1 MTAYAYYPG
10 CSLSGLGKPYD
21 ESLRAVFAHLGLGL
35 EEIPDWNCCGATSY
49 MSVSE
54 EKAVALAAR
63 NLAIAERG
71 SAEVVAPCAACFL
84 VLTKAQHMMADYPA
98 LAAKVQKGL
107 AAAGLAYEGRAVVR
121 HPLDILVN
129 DVGLE
134 AIRAK
139 VTTALTGYRVAP
151 YYGCQVVRPL
161 AGYRVAP
168 YYGCQVVR
176 PYGTFDDP
184 LRPQTLDRLMEA
196 AGAKVVDYPLK
207 AHCCGGSLTGTM
219 EEIGVRLNFLL
230 LKEAKTRSA
239 NVLAT
244 VCPLCQYNLEAY
256 QDKMRRTFNEDVTLP
271 VVYFTQLLGLAFGL
285 SPVSLGLQRN
295 FVTAEPLPAM
305 A

>member
-21 ESLRAVFAHLGLGL
+21 ESLRAVFSHLGLGL

-54 EKAVALAAR
+54 DKAVALAAR
-63 NLAIAERG
+63 NLALAEEMK
-71 SAEVVAPCAACFL
+71 AEVVAPCAACYL
-84 VLTKAQHMMADYPA
+84 VLTKAQHMMADYPV
-98 LAAKVQKGL
+98 LAAKVHKGL
-107 AAAGLAYEGRAVVR
+107 QVAGLTYKGQVTVR

-129 DVGLE
+129 DVGLD
-134 AIRAK
+134 AIKAR
-139 VTTALTGYRVAP
+139 VTK
-151 YYGCQVVRPL
+151 PL

-168 YYGCQVVR
+168 YYGCQIVR

-184 LRPQTLDRLMEA
+184 LRPQTLDRLMAA
-196 AGAKVVDYPLK
+196 AGAVVVDYPLK
-207 AHCCGGSLTGTM
+207 AHCCGGSLMGTM
-219 EEIGVRLNFLL
+219 EDIGVRLNFLL
-230 LKEAKTRSA
+230 LKEAKARSA

-256 QDKMRRTFNEDVTLP
+256 QDKMHRTFHESVHLP

-285 SPVSLGLQRN
+285 QPKALGLQRN
-295 FVTAEPLPAM
+295 FVTAAPLPAM
-305 A
+305 V

>member
-21 ESLRAVFAHLGLGL
+21 ESLRAVFRHLGLGL

-63 NLAIAERG
+63 NLALAEQMH
-71 SAEVVAPCAACFL
+71 ADVVAPCAACYL
-84 VLTKAQHMMADYPA
+84 VLSKAQHRMSEYPA
-98 LAAKVQKGL
+98 LAAKVHKGL
-107 AAAGLAYEGRAVVR
+107 EAAGLTYEGRATVR

-129 DVGLE
+129 DVGLD

-139 VTTALTGYRVAP
+139 VTQPLSAYRVAP
-151 YYGCQVVRPL
+151 YYGCQI
-161 AGYRVAP
+161 
-168 YYGCQVVR
+168 VR
-176 PYGTFDDP
+176 PYGAFDDP
-184 LRPQTLDRLMEA
+184 LRPQTLDRLMTA
-196 AGAKVVDYPLK
+196 LGATVVDYPLK
-207 AHCCGGSLTGTM
+207 AHCCGGSLMGTM
-219 EEIGVRLNFLL
+219 EDIGVRLNFLL
-230 LKEAKTRSA
+230 LKEAKARTA

-256 QDKMRRTFNEDVTLP
+256 QDKMRHTFHEDVRLP
-271 VVYFTQLLGLAFGL
+271 IVYFTQLLGLAFGL
-285 SPVSLGLQRN
+285 QPAALGIQRN
-295 FVTAEPLPAM
+295 FVVSEPLPAM

>member
-21 ESLRAVFAHLGLGL
+21 ESLRAVFGHLGLGL
-35 EEIPDWNCCGATSY
+35 TEIPDWNCCGATSY

-63 NLAIAERG
+63 NLALAEQLHE
-71 SAEVVAPCAACFL
+71 EVVAPCAACYL
-84 VLTKAQHMMADYPA
+84 VLTKAQHMMGDYPK
-98 LAAKVQKGL
+98 LAEKVHKGL
-107 AAAGLAYEGRAVVR
+107 AAAGLTYQGHTTVR

-129 DVGLE
+129 TVGLD

-139 VTTALTGYRVAP
+139 VTH
-151 YYGCQVVRPL
+151 PL

-168 YYGCQVVR
+168 YYGCQIVR
-176 PYGTFDDP
+176 PYSAFDDP
-184 LRPQTLDRLMEA
+184 LRPQTLDRLMA
-196 AGAKVVDYPLK
+196 ALGATVVDYPLK
-207 AHCCGGSLTGTM
+207 AHCCGGSLMGTM

-230 LKEAKTRSA
+230 LKEAKARTA

-256 QDKMRRTFNEDVTLP
+256 QDRMHRTFHEDVHLP
-271 VVYFTQLLGLAFGL
+271 VVYFTQLMGLAFGL
-285 SPVSLGLQRN
+285 PPKALGLQRN
-295 FVTAEPLPAM
+295 FVNAEPLPALV
-305 A
+305 

>member
-1 MTAYAYYPG
+1 MTRYAYYPG

-21 ESLRAVFAHLGLGL
+21 ESLRAVFSHLGLGL
-35 EEIPDWNCCGATSY
+35 EEIGDWNCCGATSY
-49 MSVSE
+49 MSLSE
-54 EKAVALAAR
+54 DKAVALAAR
-63 NLAIAERG
+63 NLALARPMN
-71 SAEVVAPCAACFL
+71 AEVVAPCAACYL
-84 VLTKAQHMMADYPA
+84 VLTKAQHMMAEYPA
-98 LAAKVQKGL
+98 LAARVHQGL
-107 AAAGLAYEGRAVVR
+107 KAAGLTYPEHVTVR

-129 DVGLE
+129 DVGLD
-134 AIRAK
+134 AVKAK
-139 VTTALTGYRVAP
+139 VT
-151 YYGCQVVRPL
+151 RPL
-161 AGYRVAP
+161 KGYRVAP

-196 AGAKVVDYPLK
+196 AGAHVVDYPLK
-207 AHCCGGSLTGTM
+207 AHCCGGSLMGTM

-256 QDKMRRTFNEDVTLP
+256 QGKMRHTFNDDISLP
-271 VVYFTQLLGLAFGL
+271 IVYFTQLLGLAFGL
-285 SPVSLGLQRN
+285 SPTSVGLQRN
-295 FVTAEPLPAM
+295 LVTAEPLPAM

>member
-21 ESLRAVFAHLGLGL
+21 ESLRAVFGHLGLGL

-49 MSVSE
+49 MSISE
-54 EKAVALAAR
+54 DKAVALAAR
-63 NLAIAERG
+63 NLALAERSG
-71 SAEVVAPCAACFL
+71 AEVVAPCAACFL
-84 VLTKAQHMMADYPA
+84 VLTKAQHMMAEYPA
-98 LAAKVQKGL
+98 LAAKVHKGL
-107 AAAGLAYEGRAVVR
+107 QAAGLAYEGRAVVR

-129 DVGLE
+129 DVGLD

-139 VTTALTGYRVAP
+139 VTT
-151 YYGCQVVRPL
+151 PL

-176 PYGTFDDP
+176 PYGSFDDA
-184 LRPQTLDRLMEA
+184 LRPQTLDRLMDA
-196 AGAKVVDYPLK
+196 VGARVVDYPLK
-207 AHCCGGSLTGTM
+207 AHCCGGSLMGTM
-219 EEIGVRLNFLL
+219 EDIGVRLSFLL
-230 LKEAKTRSA
+230 LKEAKVRSA
-239 NVLAT
+239 NVMAT

-256 QDKMRRTFNEDVTLP
+256 QAKMRRTFNEDVSLP
-271 VVYFTQLLGLAFGL
+271 IVYFTQLLGVAFGL

>member
-21 ESLRAVFAHLGLGL
+21 ESLRAVFGHLGLGL

-49 MSVSE
+49 MSVSQ
-54 EKAVALAAR
+54 EKALALAAR
-63 NLAIAERG
+63 NLALAEQMH
-71 SAEVVAPCAACFL
+71 ADVVAPCAACYL
-84 VLTKAQHMMADYPA
+84 VLSKAQHMMGEYPA
-98 LAAKVQKGL
+98 LATKVQTGL
-107 AAAGLAYEGRAVVR
+107 RAAGLAYQGCAKVR
-121 HPLDILVN
+121 HPLDILIN

-139 VTTALTGYRVAP
+139 VVH
-151 YYGCQVVRPL
+151 PL
-161 AGYRVAP
+161 AGYRIAP

-184 LRPQTLDRLMEA
+184 LRPQTLDRLMA
-196 AGAKVVDYPLK
+196 ALGATVVEYPLK
-207 AHCCGGSLTGTM
+207 AHCCGGSLMGTM

-230 LKEAKTRSA
+230 LKEAKARTA

-256 QDKMRRTFNEDVTLP
+256 QDKMRRSFHEDVRLP
-271 VVYFTQLLGLAFGL
+271 IVYFTQLLGLAFGL
-285 SPVSLGLQRN
+285 APKALGLQRN
-295 FVTAEPLPAM
+295 FVVSEPLPAM
-305 A
+305 V

>member
-21 ESLRAVFAHLGLGL
+21 ESLRAVFSHLGLGL

-49 MSVSE
+49 MSVSQ

-63 NLAIAERG
+63 NLALAEQMK
-71 SAEVVAPCAACFL
+71 AEVVAPCAACYL
-84 VLTKAQHMMADYPA
+84 VLTKAQHMMTDYPA
-98 LAAKVQKGL
+98 LAAKVHKGL
-107 AAAGLAYEGRAVVR
+107 QAAGLTYEGHVTVR

-129 DVGLE
+129 HVGLD
-134 AIRAK
+134 AIKAR
-139 VTTALTGYRVAP
+139 VTA
-151 YYGCQVVRPL
+151 PL

-176 PYGTFDDP
+176 PYGAFDDP
-184 LRPQTLDRLMEA
+184 LRPQTLDRLMAA
-196 AGAKVVDYPLK
+196 AGAEVVDYPLK
-207 AHCCGGSLTGTM
+207 AHCCGGSLMGTM
-219 EEIGVRLNFLL
+219 EDIGVRLNFLL
-230 LKEAKTRSA
+230 LKEAKARSA

-256 QDKMRRTFNEDVTLP
+256 QDTMRRTFHEDAHLP
-271 VVYFTQLLGLAFGL
+271 VAYFTQLLGLAFGL
-285 SPVSLGLQRN
+285 QPKALGLQRN